1 MSKVNV
7 EQHELTMIQALNL
20 ALDQAL
26 AKDDRV
32 FLLGEDI
39 ADPAGGIIGVTK
51 GLSTKHGDRRVR
63 DTPIS
68 EAAIAGAAVGAA
80 MKGYRPVAEIMIM
93 DFIAIATDQ
102 ILNHAAK
109 LRFMSAGRTPAPVTF
124 RTAVLAGRGTGATHS
139 QSLEGW
145 FMHVP
150 GLKVVIPST
159 PADAKGLLTTA
170 IFDDDPVLFVE
181 MGRLYGTRGPVP
193 AEEHSVP
200 FGQAAVLRE
209 GDDVT
214 IVTYGLGVPDAMT
227 AATKLEEEGVSV
239 EVIDL
244 RTLLPLDAATVLESV
259 SKTRRAVIVH
269 FAPRF
274 AGPGAEIASTINE
287 ELFGELLAPVCR
299 LGATFTPSP
308 PASALQAAVYPNAA
322 SIAEAC
328 QRLTSG
334 ARVAVGG

>member
-1 MSKVNV
+1 M
-7 EQHELTMIQALNL
+7 EQREMTMIEALNL

-26 AKDDRV
+26 ARDERV

-39 ADPAGGIIGVTK
+39 ADPAGGIMGITR
-51 GLSTKHGDRRVR
+51 GLSTKYGERRVR

-68 EAAIAGAAVGAA
+68 EAAIAGAAIGAA
-80 MKGYRPVAEIMIM
+80 MNGYRPVAEIMIM

-109 LRFMSAGRTPAPVTF
+109 LRFMSAGRTPAPITI
-124 RTAVLAGRGTGATHS
+124 RTTVLAGRGTGATHS

-150 GLKVVIPST
+150 GLKVVIPSS

-181 MGRLYGTRGPVP
+181 MGKLYGARGPVP
-193 AEEHSVP
+193 VEEYSIP
-200 FGQAAVLRE
+200 FGDALVLRR
-209 GDDVT
+209 GDDATV
-214 IVTYGLGVPDAMT
+214 VTYGLGVPDAMAA
-227 AATKLEEEGVSV
+227 AATLDEEGVSV

-244 RTLLPLDAATVLESV
+244 RTLLPLDVSTIVESV
-259 SKTRRAVIVH
+259 AKTRRAVVVH
-269 FAPRF
+269 YSPRF
-274 AGPGAEIASTINE
+274 AGPGAEIAATLNE
-287 ELFGELLAPVCR
+287 ELFGELLGPVVR

-308 PASALQAAVYPNAA
+308 PAASLHTAVYPTAE
-322 SIAEAC
+322 SIA
-328 QRLTSG
+328 G
-334 ARVAVGG
+334 AVRRSVRSRSVTVGG